1 MLSSFQGRF
10 GQPPGAEHTRQTT
23 HQLHIIQQ
31 LIPPVCCSFSIA
43 VHDMH
48 RRILTTF
55 AWQAV
60 FNLRQRATTPVWN
73 NNWDVVEVENLL
85 YQAHLHTVRRSNL
98 GIYPKQTRINF
109 KSSLPVLQSD
119 QKQKGIQGFWGPN
132 NRWADNKQEVLWT
145 QDDGFFTE
153 CAGFDIHFLLLTL

>member
-23 HQLHIIQQ
+23 HQLHILQQ

-60 FNLRQRATTPVWN
+60 FNFRQRATRRVWN

-85 YQAHLHTVRRSNL
+85 YQVHLHTVRRSNL
-98 GIYPKQTRINF
+98 GIYPKQTGSISSRAYRCSKVTKNKKGFRDFGGQTTDWLIINRKF
-109 KSSLPVLQSD
+109 YGHKTMDSSLNAPVSTF
-119 QKQKGIQGFWGPN
+119 IF
-132 NRWADNKQEVLWT
+132 
-145 QDDGFFTE
+145 
-153 CAGFDIHFLLLTL
+153 CC